1 MRAKLAICAAAAVCS
16 LSALA
21 AWDTMFT
28 KLNVIPRPREIVE
41 KEGHY
46 VVKAE
51 KVTAALASFTVD
63 ESVKKEGYRMSV
75 TKDGIAVRHAD
86 AAGAFYAVETLKQL
100 AIPQVGGQIAFPCCE
115 LDDWPEYSWRGV
127 HIDDCR
133 HFMGKETIRLT
144 LDLMAMHKMNVLH
157 WHLTDDQ
164 GWRID
169 VPGYPELVKYG
180 AVRPYSPRHGER
192 ANELTPE
199 GADVYNT
206 DPYGPFFYT
215 RADLEEIIAYARA
228 RHILV
233 MPEIE
238 IPGHMRAALAAYPEF
253 SCKGK
258 GLKPRHPWCK
268 WGISEDVLCVGNDEA
283 MAFLEKVFDY
293 VCDVFDSPFIHIGG
307 DECPTT
313 RWHECPKCQAKMKAL
328 GLVKERDLQGYVTG
342 RFADYLAKKGRRIFG
357 WDEVLESKVPQSA
370 VILSWRGAKGAQ
382 EAAKRGNDT
391 VMAAGFYFD
400 GAQGIKDD
408 PFEYIGG
415 YQPIE
420 AVFGVDPAAGVPDDQ
435 KKHVLG
441 AECCNWSEYTW
452 GRYDLQWKMWPR
464 TCALAENLWTK
475 PEDPYNGRW
484 PFMKRVWVQCER
496 LRKMGVNCATVR

>member
-21 AWDTMFT
+21 VWDTMFT

-41 KEGHY
+41 KDGHY

-63 ESVKKEGYRMSV
+63 KSVKKEGYRMSV

-199 GADVYNT
+199 GRTSTTPIRTV
-206 DPYGPFFYT
+206 PSST
-215 RADLEEIIAYARA
+215 RAPTSR
-228 RHILV
+228 R
-233 MPEIE
+233 
-238 IPGHMRAALAAYPEF
+238 
-253 SCKGK
+253 S
-258 GLKPRHPWCK
+258 
-268 WGISEDVLCVGNDEA
+268 
-283 MAFLEKVFDY
+283 
-293 VCDVFDSPFIHIGG
+293 SP
-307 DECPTT
+307 T
-313 RWHECPKCQAKMKAL
+313 R
-328 GLVKERDLQGYVTG
+328 G
-342 RFADYLAKKGRRIFG
+342 RGT
-357 WDEVLESKVPQSA
+357 SS
-370 VILSWRGAKGAQ
+370 
-382 EAAKRGNDT
+382 
-391 VMAAGFYFD
+391 
-400 GAQGIKDD
+400 
-408 PFEYIGG
+408 
-415 YQPIE
+415 
-420 AVFGVDPAAGVPDDQ
+420 
-435 KKHVLG
+435 
-441 AECCNWSEYTW
+441 
-452 GRYDLQWKMWPR
+452 
-464 TCALAENLWTK
+464 
-475 PEDPYNGRW
+475 
-484 PFMKRVWVQCER
+484 
-496 LRKMGVNCATVR
+496 